1 MSASTDTKVYDRTT
15 ASSRLPTVTGLLGS
29 DTLTGLTQ
37 AFADRNVL
45 GAGASTLVV
54 QNGYVLADG
63 NGGANYALTVNVA
76 AGTITP
82 RPLSATG
89 ITAQSKV
96 YDATTAA
103 ALSTTSV
110 QVTGVLA
117 GDVSSINI
125 VIGANVTGTF
135 ADANVGTGKAVTFAG
150 ISLGGDATTLANYT
164 LGSINTLGATAAVTP
179 APLTITGVAT
189 TSTYSA
195 VAQTNALASV
205 SGLVGSETVT
215 VSGYGTGRN
224 VGTYADALTV
234 TAGAGTSLSNYAITK
249 TNGALTITPFQFFFG
264 PNGGVGPRIVGAAND
279 KVYDAFAAAT
289 GTLSVLGLL
298 GADVL
303 TATASS
309 STFDTKDAGSGKTVT
324 FGGIAVHGDA
334 TTLANYTLGGTTT
347 VTTTA
352 AVTPAPRR
360 EQ

>member
-1 MSASTDTKVYDRTT
+1 V
-15 ASSRLPTVTGLLGS
+15 
-29 DTLTGLTQ
+29 
-37 AFADRNVL
+37 
-45 GAGASTLVV
+45 
-54 QNGYVLADG
+54 
-63 NGGANYALTVNVA
+63 NGGL
-76 AGTITP
+76 TITP
-82 RPLSATG
+82 YQLHFGPNSGVGPRVVGA
-89 ITAQSKV
+89 ANDKV
-96 YDATTAA
+96 YDAGTTATGGVSVLGLLGTDT
-103 ALSTTSV
+103 LSATATS
-110 QVTGVLA
+110 A
-117 GDVSSINI
+117 
-125 VIGANVTGTF
+125 TF
-135 ADANVGTGKAVTFAG
+135 DTKDVGTGKAVTFAG

-164 LGSINTLGATAAVTP
+164 LGSTTTLGATAAVTP
-179 APLTITGVAT
+179 APLTIAGVAT

-279 KVYDAFAAAT
+279 KVYDAFAVAT
-289 GTLSVLGLL
+289 GSVGVFGLL

-303 TATASS
+303 TATFTS
-309 STFDTKDAGSGKTVT
+309 STFDTKNAGSGKTVT

-334 TTLANYTLGGTTT
+334 TTLANYTLGGTTS

-352 AVTPAPRR
+352 AVTPAPLTITGAN
-360 EQ
+360 